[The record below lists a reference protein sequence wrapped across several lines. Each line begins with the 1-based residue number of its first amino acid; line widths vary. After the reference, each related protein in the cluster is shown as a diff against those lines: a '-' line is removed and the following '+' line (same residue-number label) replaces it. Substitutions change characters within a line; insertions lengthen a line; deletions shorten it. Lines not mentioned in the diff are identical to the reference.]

1 MAEHASLPLR
11 DIIAPL
17 EQGWWPPAPGWW
29 LVAVIFL
36 YLLLLITRRL
46 VKHFTYEFAALRKA
60 ALNELAGLQNQ
71 MALSDHRFAERVS
84 ALLKRV
90 AIVRYAEQQPALLNG
105 EAWLAFLDKTN
116 PSQSFSQA
124 GGAVIGHAQYQ
135 NQAKVN
141 RSNLIDA
148 AQAWI
153 KSI

>member
-1 MAEHASLPLR
+1 MA
-11 DIIAPL
+11 IIL
-17 EQGWWPPAPGWW
+17 
-29 LVAVIFL
+29 LFR
-36 YLLLLITRRL
+36 LLLIARKL
-46 VKHFTYEFAALRKA
+46 VKYFTYEFAALRKA

-71 MALSDHRFAERVS
+71 ILLSDHRFAERVS

-90 AIVRYAEQQPALLNG
+90 AIVRYAEQQPTLLNG
-105 EAWLAFLDKTN
+105 DAWLAFLDQTN
-116 PSQSFSQA
+116 PTQSFSQA

-141 RSNLIDA
+141 RSQLIDA